1 MAAQDLLRFYQH
13 MALLLCVRLTKKLSR
28 CMENQNHS
36 QEQWRQDVAASEQD
50 PPKLLDIAIPYEEVL
65 DTARQIAAQTRERIR
80 KIVCIDP
87 SNAKCIHEI

>member
-36 QEQWRQDVAASEQD
+36 QEQWRQDVAASELA

-65 DTARQIAAQTRERIR
+65 DTARQIAAHTRERIL
-80 KIVCIDP
+80 KIAYTDL
-87 SNAKCIHEI
+87 SNAGRVDDV

>member
-1 MAAQDLLRFYQH
+1 LAAQDLLRFYQH

-65 DTARQIAAQTRERIR
+65 DTARQIAAHTRERIL
-80 KIVCIDP
+80 KIAYADL
-87 SNAKCIHEI
+87 SNAGRVDDV